1 MVPTKVELKIH
12 TLEEKKWKSSLC
24 QFMTYGWASKSIEH
38 TIVLERLV
46 DKPFTK
52 IWHHNLTAEQFKY
65 NFLSKLLSEKEAQGV
80 V

>member
-1 MVPTKVELKIH
+1 MEIIPVPVYDVWMGFQINRA
-12 TLEEKKWKSSLC
+12 
-24 QFMTYGWASKSIEH
+24 YNR
-38 TIVLERLV
+38 VLERLV